1 MCKHIVYTTIVNFQM
16 NIVHRRKIKNRK
28 KKKKLESP
36 FHTYISF
43 IKSSHKSHSED
54 TFGPSQV
61 NSSFSSM
68 VNTALVSAALES
80 SGKVSL

>member
-1 MCKHIVYTTIVNFQM
+1 MCKHIVYTTIVNFEM

-28 KKKKLESP
+28 KKKLESQ

-54 TFGPSQV
+54 TLGSSQV